1 MIIITTFALSILSLL
16 ADFAFDKQWLKWAW
30 RIGVVV
36 IVVEVVIAIIL
47 SYK

>member
-30 RIGVVV
+30 RIGAGLF
-36 IVVEVVIAIIL
+36 IIEIIIAICL
-47 SYK
+47 

>member
-30 RIGVVV
+30 RIG
-36 IVVEVVIAIIL
+36 IVAFLTEIIIL
-47 SYK
+47 ICL